1 MGMSKEK
8 TKDVRKCSI
17 TNTNTQKGISYVH
30 SQIQKMPGKV
40 SDAIVTV
47 NFLARSE
54 NENT

>member
-17 TNTNTQKGISYVH
+17 TNTQKGISCVH